1 MSAQEPKTLEDIR
14 NILIL
19 GAGTMGLRI
28 GLQAAISGF
37 DVTIYDINPD
47 VFGHSKKTQQG
58 ILRGLGK
65 RGKIDP
71 KDVESIVE
79 RMTWTDDLESACKTA
94 DLVNESVIENLEIKK
109 EVWKKV
115 GALCPPHTILTTNT
129 SYMKASMMAE
139 DTGRPE
145 LFCAFHFHDVF
156 LANVV
161 DVMPHPGTA
170 EWITPLLMD
179 LGKSLNQ
186 TPIHIQKE
194 NHGYIFNSMLMAIID
209 AAGALVTKGVATP
222 QDVDRSWMGNFKMAI
237 GPFGMLDAVGLE
249 TAWHITSGLKTEKAQ
264 RFAALLKEMVDAGK
278 LGVKTGEGFYKY
290 PGPEFKDENFI
301 EQI

>member
-1 MSAQEPKTLEDIR
+1 MKTHTPKTLEDINR
-14 NILIL
+14 ILIL

-47 VFGHSKKTQQG
+47 VFAHSKKTQQG
-58 ILRGLGK
+58 ILRGMIK
-65 RGKIDP
+65 REKLDP
-71 KDVESIVE
+71 DAVEEING
-79 RMTWTDDLESACKTA
+79 RMTWTDDLEAACKDQ
-94 DLVNESVIENLEIKK
+94 DLVNESVIENLEVKK
-109 EVWKKV
+109 KVWKKV
-115 GALCPPHTILTTNT
+115 GELCPPHTVLTTNT
-129 SYMKASMMAE
+129 SYMKASTMAE

-156 LANVV
+156 WANVV
-161 DVMPHPGTA
+161 DIMPHPGTA

-179 LGKSLNQ
+179 LGRKLNQ

-194 NHGYIFNSMLMAIID
+194 NHGYIFNSMLMAIVGS
-209 AAGALVTKGVATP
+209 AGNLVTTGVATP
-222 QDVDRSWMGNFKMAI
+222 QDVDRSWMGNFKMDI

-249 TAWHITSGLKTEKAQ
+249 TAWHITSGLKDEKSK
-264 RFAALLKEMVDAGK
+264 RFAALLREMIDAGK

-301 EQI
+301 EQV